1 MSVGAAQVVTVR
13 GMAWTAENR
22 RARHPEVQA
31 GWELIGAMVKRRR
44 RALGWT
50 QRELSWRCGL
60 DQAAICRLERGT
72 LHGLRFRRF
81 VAIVAAM
88 NGLDVAAPAPERR
101 PRVIDLFGAPD
112 KPPGDGPLPD
122 WLPHRDGGHVA
133 KPPAPPPPVAAAPDA
148 ALRPD
153 AAH

>member
-1 MSVGAAQVVTVR
+1 MSARVASSGMVG

-44 RALGWT
+44 QALGWT

-72 LHGLRFRRF
+72 LHGLRFKRF

-112 KPPGDGPLPD
+112 TPPGDGPLPD
-122 WLPHRDGGHVA
+122 WLPHRDGSHLA
-133 KPPAPPPPVAAAPDA
+133 TPPTPVAPDVA
-148 ALRPD
+148 R
-153 AAH
+153 